1 MEITIKITEIN
12 IIFNINKIKSM
23 EIKETTEINFME
35 INFMEINILHKINNK
50 IIIHKTLIF
59 NKIKTFL
66 KFKIITQLII
76 NQFKILHFKV
86 I

>member
-12 IIFNINKIKSM
+12 IIFKINKIKSM
-23 EIKETTEINFME
+23 EIKETTE

-66 KFKIITQLII
+66 KIKIITQLII